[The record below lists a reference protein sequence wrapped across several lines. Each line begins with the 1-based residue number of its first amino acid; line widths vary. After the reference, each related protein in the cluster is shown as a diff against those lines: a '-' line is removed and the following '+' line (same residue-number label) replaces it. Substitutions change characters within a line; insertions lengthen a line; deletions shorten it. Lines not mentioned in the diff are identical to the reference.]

1 MSQPKDQPTKKLTRR
16 SLLKSAAAT
25 AATAYLSGPALAF
38 PQNSL
43 PPQLKNSINP
53 RWYGFNLLE
62 YFSTDTDWM
71 KYFPYKNDGQ
81 FPESDFE
88 WIHDWGF
95 NWVRLP
101 MDYRFWTD
109 PSDPMKINEKAVA
122 PIDRAIKLGQKH
134 KVHVNVS
141 LHRAPGYCILDIM
154 DEKITGIHITKEKTN
169 VYKDPAALAAFANQ
183 WRFFAKRYK
192 GIPND
197 QLSFNLVN
205 EPIELKEHANTADI
219 FSAVT
224 GSANY
229 IKVARESVSAIRSE
243 DSQRLIVTDG
253 YLGANSVIPELY
265 DTKILQSCH
274 HYHPIQMTHYHNEWA
289 RPMGDTPYPP
299 TWPLKDASGKVIVDK
314 AGLTEKYGPWAEPA
328 KNNIPIHFGEMG
340 CDHRTPPDVVYAWY
354 NDSLDVLNNL
364 HAGWALWNFRGPFG
378 VVDTNRAGTKFTDHH
393 GHQLDSQLLKL
404 LQSKIQS

>member
-109 PSDPMKINEKAVA
+109 PSDPMKINEKAVE

-314 AGLTEKYGPWAEPA
+314 AGLTDKYGPL
-328 KNNIPIHFGEMG
+328 G
-340 CDHRTPPDVVYAWY
+340 RTRQKQHPHP
-354 NDSLDVLNNL
+354 L
-364 HAGWALWNFRGPFG
+364 R
-378 VVDTNRAGTKFTDHH
+378 
-393 GHQLDSQLLKL
+393 
-404 LQSKIQS
+404 